1 MMFVMQSNYS
11 KVLLR
16 FWLGVVLLLFCPKKA
31 PGCNEK
37 CRFALA
43 CKCARLGMEHERALE
58 NRVWLMLLLLGG
70 VALCGAL
77 WALGR

>member
-16 FWLGVVLLLFCPKKA
+16 FWLGVVLLLFCPKA
-31 PGCNEK
+31 PCCKEK
-37 CRFALA
+37 CRFELA
-43 CKCARLGMEHERALE
+43 CKCARLAIQRERALE
-58 NRVWLMLLLLGG
+58 NRVWLILLLLGG
-70 VALCGAL
+70 VTLCVAL